1 MEICGPF
8 ARSGLLCWLVAI
20 LLAGCAASA
29 PWPEPAKPA
38 LQFVDLQQF
47 DRDLGASLSAP
58 LPRVEVSMSAPIALT
73 ALPSRLQRWL
83 GAADEG
89 GGEVRFMTAAGRYR
103 PANLM
108 DISLFTGEW
117 SRQTLAHELAAD
129 PRLRAVQNY
138 NVQIF
143 LGQGRLV
150 ERIVFEQRIR

>member
-1 MEICGPF
+1 
-8 ARSGLLCWLVAI
+8 
-20 LLAGCAASA
+20 
-29 PWPEPAKPA
+29 
-38 LQFVDLQQF
+38 
-47 DRDLGASLSAP
+47 
-58 LPRVEVSMSAPIALT
+58 
-73 ALPSRLQRWL
+73 
-83 GAADEG
+83 
-89 GGEVRFMTAAGRYR
+89 
-103 PANLM
+103 M